1 MQPRIPARV
10 PTASEESLSHISM
23 SAWVANEL
31 MRATMEPINGVV
43 WSFMGVSES
52 DEGCG

>member
-1 MQPRIPARV
+1 MIKITPEIQPSTPAKT
-10 PTASEESLSHISM
+10 PTASDASLSDISM

-43 WSFMGVSES
+43 WSFI
-52 DEGCG
+52 